1 MTFFKEINAAL
12 FIKIKALSCDR
23 FLISL
28 MLMKDVTF
36 CFQFWLEWTLGVQ
49 CKQFSGTVGGPQVIK
64 MVSWETRWRRLL
76 KCLNCMQMANLQ
88 PPFCLL
94 KFL

>member
-36 CFQFWLEWTLGVQ
+36 CFHFWLEWTLGV
-49 CKQFSGTVGGPQVIK
+49 
-64 MVSWETRWRRLL
+64 
-76 KCLNCMQMANLQ
+76 
-88 PPFCLL
+88 
-94 KFL
+94 